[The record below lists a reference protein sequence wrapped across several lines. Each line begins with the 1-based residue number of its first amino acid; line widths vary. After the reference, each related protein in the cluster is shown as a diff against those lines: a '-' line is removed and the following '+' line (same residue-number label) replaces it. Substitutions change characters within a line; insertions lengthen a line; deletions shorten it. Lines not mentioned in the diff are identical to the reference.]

1 MAEKVGITVDTTIL
15 DGGKEITVKTF
26 IKKRREAIRKGKR
39 GNKKARST
47 ALRLM
52 SDFIST
58 RGPFKAPTGS
68 AAFEKKS
75 AAPDVQGSSASF
87 LKVLG
92 VELERTSIAGG
103 AEAFLELKQ
112 KTTKDFG
119 ITVTGRQLT
128 RDSDLES
135 SFQFFFG
142 VGDRDKVIRKG
153 KEVETFADTQID
165 QIPSSTLHKWINT
178 DQSLKES
185 LIKQCEQKFEN
196 FALIDYLDAE
206 HGGKPVVKVL
216 PGAARAMNISG
227 NFKKFATLSA
237 RQSRNSKS
245 GRVSI
250 QIDVKLSDASMKIF
264 SEKAKDVTEKFHA
277 SLGKNFSGRF
287 ITYALKEF
295 NAAGKLS
302 PTDYLESVI
311 SLAEEFAKGS
321 NTPLVYKTIIK
332 SRKPGTI
339 TQNVNI
345 DIAQRGDEKRPGRF
359 ISKVQMTALVQ
370 RAVVQRMPKGPR
382 RGPPLSDDVLTYR
395 SGRFARSVQ
404 IALLNYKTS
413 VIKFFYDPV
422 YQVHEPTRSPSDLIE
437 SSIREVTQQLYGR
450 QFNILRA

>member
-1 MAEKVGITVDTTIL
+1 MAEKVGIGLDTTIF
-15 DGGKEITVKTF
+15 DGGKPIKVKTF
-26 IKKRREAIRKGKR
+26 INKRREAIRKGKR
-39 GNKKARST
+39 GNKTARSV

-58 RGPFKAPTGS
+58 RGPFQAPKGEGR
-68 AAFEKKS
+68 AA
-75 AAPDVQGSSASF
+75 ADMQGSSASF

-92 VELERTSIAGG
+92 VELERTSIAEG
-103 AEAFLELKQ
+103 AGARLEIKQ
-112 KTTKDFG
+112 KTAKRFG
-119 ITVTGRQLT
+119 ITVTGKQLT
-128 RDSDLES
+128 AGDPLES
-135 SFQFFFG
+135 SFQKSTK
-142 VGDRDKVIRKG
+142 VGKRIPVIRDG
-153 KEVETFADTQID
+153 KEVETFTGAQISQISSSKLHEWLDTE
-165 QIPSSTLHKWINT
+165 PA
-178 DQSLKES
+178 LKGA
-185 LIKQCEQKFEN
+185 LIKQCVQKFEN

-227 NFKKFATLSA
+227 NFKKFAKLSA
-237 RQSRNSKS
+237 RQRRNKKS
-245 GRVSI
+245 GKVNI

-264 SEKAKDVTEKFHA
+264 SEKAKDVTVKFHA
-277 SLGKNFSGRF
+277 FLGKNFSGRF
-287 ITYALKEF
+287 ITYALKQF
-295 NAAGKLS
+295 NAAGELS

-332 SRKPGTI
+332 SRNPGTI

-345 DIAQRGDEKRPGRF
+345 DIAQKGDEKRPGKF

-382 RGPPLSDDVLTYR
+382 RGPPLSDDILTYR

-413 VIKFFYDPV
+413 VIRFFYDPV

>member
-1 MAEKVGITVDTTIL
+1 MAEKVGITVDTTIY
-15 DGGKEITVKTF
+15 DGGKPIKVKTF
-26 IKKRREAIRKGKR
+26 INKRREAIRKGKR
-39 GNKKARST
+39 GNKKARSV
-47 ALRLM
+47 ALRIM

-58 RGPFKAPTGS
+58 RGPFKAPKGEGRAAADIKGS
-68 AAFEKKS
+68 
-75 AAPDVQGSSASF
+75 PTSF

-92 VELERTSIAGG
+92 VALEETSIAGG
-103 AEAFLELKQ
+103 TGARLELKQ
-112 KTTKDFG
+112 KTAKGFG
-119 ITVTGRQLT
+119 TTVTGKQLT
-128 RDSDLES
+128 REEDLES
-135 SFQFFFG
+135 SFQQFTG
-142 VGDRDKVIRKG
+142 VKERAEVIRKG
-153 KEVETFADTQID
+153 KKVETFTGARISQI
-165 QIPSSTLHKWINT
+165 SSSKLHEWLVTEPK
-178 DQSLKES
+178 LRKA
-185 LIKQCEQKFEN
+185 LIEQCEQKFEN

-216 PGAARAMNISG
+216 ANAAKIMNVGG
-227 NFKKFATLSA
+227 NFEKFAKLSA
-237 RQSRNSKS
+237 RQRRDSKS
-245 GRVSI
+245 GKVNI
-250 QIDVKLSDASMKIF
+250 QIDVKLSAASIKIF
-264 SEKAKDVTEKFHA
+264 NDKAVDVTVKFHA
-277 SLGKNFSGRF
+277 FLGKNFSGRF

-332 SRKPGTI
+332 SRNPGTI

-345 DIAQRGDEKRPGRF
+345 DIGQSGNEKRPGRF

-370 RAVVQRMPKGPR
+370 RAVVQKMPKGPR

-413 VIKFFYDPV
+413 VIRFFYDPV